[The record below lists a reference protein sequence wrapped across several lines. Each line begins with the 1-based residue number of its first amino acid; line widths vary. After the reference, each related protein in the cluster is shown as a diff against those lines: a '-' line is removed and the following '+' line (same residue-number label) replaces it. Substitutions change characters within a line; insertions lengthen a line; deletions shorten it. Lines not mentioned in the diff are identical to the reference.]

1 MGTVVLTRCSESTAR
16 TRSASCDVR
25 ASSAE
30 SSTAATPAGSFR
42 SGTEASAPRLVS
54 TALAGSFVRR
64 LGEKRAATAAAAAA
78 ADGADDGAPVPPPP
92 LPRAPSSR
100 SFLRGKSF
108 LRERSTSEDATKQ
121 AQEEARIAELRNGYL
136 QHRSRSRQVLLGD
149 EEGAKAAA
157 EAAKAAEEAALS
169 PSRSTSRPGLLR
181 SSSSLRGLSKRGS
194 STSLIST
201 GTSKSLASEA
211 SAPNLSS
218 EGSVLGGLGA
228 ALRRTPSG
236 RFAPISSSSDL
247 TASDEP
253 SAGALASSSLSSSI
267 HRGGGFEAIAEGR
280 ESRMSSLSPSG
291 ELPPAISP
299 RITAETELGVLEE
312 SSEAPNG

>member
-1 MGTVVLTRCSESTAR
+1 M
-16 TRSASCDVR
+16 
-25 ASSAE
+25 
-30 SSTAATPAGSFR
+30 
-42 SGTEASAPRLVS
+42 
-54 TALAGSFVRR
+54 
-64 LGEKRAATAAAAAA
+64 
-78 ADGADDGAPVPPPP
+78 
-92 LPRAPSSR
+92 
-100 SFLRGKSF
+100 
-108 LRERSTSEDATKQ
+108 
-121 AQEEARIAELRNGYL
+121 
-136 QHRSRSRQVLLGD
+136 LLGD

-236 RFAPISSSSDL
+236 RFAPISSGSDL
-247 TASDEP
+247 AASDEP

-280 ESRMSSLSPSG
+280 ESRASLSPSG

>member
-1 MGTVVLTRCSESTAR
+1 M
-16 TRSASCDVR
+16 
-25 ASSAE
+25 
-30 SSTAATPAGSFR
+30 
-42 SGTEASAPRLVS
+42 
-54 TALAGSFVRR
+54 
-64 LGEKRAATAAAAAA
+64 
-78 ADGADDGAPVPPPP
+78 
-92 LPRAPSSR
+92 
-100 SFLRGKSF
+100 
-108 LRERSTSEDATKQ
+108 
-121 AQEEARIAELRNGYL
+121 
-136 QHRSRSRQVLLGD
+136 
-149 EEGAKAAA
+149 
-157 EAAKAAEEAALS
+157 
-169 PSRSTSRPGLLR
+169 
-181 SSSSLRGLSKRGS
+181 
-194 STSLIST
+194 
-201 GTSKSLASEA
+201 
-211 SAPNLSS
+211 
-218 EGSVLGGLGA
+218 LGGLGA